1 MVVKEDG
8 IMGNQK
14 KKRKQEDILNAGI
27 AGASY
32 ETIQR
37 YGDATKQ
44 HYVAYSGVDNE
55 AGSNLVKGL
64 KQIAEEK
71 INPDYEFQN
80 IHQQAGFSAE
90 VKDVTR
96 ENSERI
102 INGDKTRKIRT
113 DDLGRVNDPLYD
125 TVTIDSDGNIIDGS
139 GAQMK
144 FLGASASDPTGEG
157 DVARALEKLQSK
169 KFQKYLDHD
178 AKIDVPSDQYDKMIQ
193 EANVK
198 IKDLSKQLENQ
209 RNAGNNEQVRRIQER
224 IDKLEKIK
232 KNLRKSSV
240 SSDEAVFARLHPGLS
255 TAVDVAKISHR
266 AGVQTAES
274 AAIIGGSVSIVRNLV
289 SVCKGEM
296 EVGDAIVNV
305 AKDTAST
312 AAIGY
317 GTGFAGSALKGAMQ
331 NSESQ
336 YVQTLSKT
344 NVAGTV
350 VAVSIAATKTLTRY
364 FKGEI
369 DGVECLNSLGEQ
381 GTGMISSAMF
391 TVIGQT
397 VIPIPVVGGL
407 IGGMVGYAISSAT
420 YGILTESLNDA
431 KLAHEQRIQIEA
443 VCEEH
448 IKMIREYRAEMELI
462 INEYLIESMNIF
474 RDSFSGI
481 KNALAIGDV
490 DWFIESTNTIT
501 ENFGGSMSFSNFEE
515 FNSKMLM
522 GSKFKL

>member
-1 MVVKEDG
+1 MD
-8 IMGNQK
+8 NQK
-14 KKRKQEDILNAGI
+14 KKRKQDDILTAGI

-37 YGDATKQ
+37 FGDAAKQ

-55 AGSNLVKGL
+55 ADTTLVKGL
-64 KQIAEEK
+64 KQIAEEN

-80 IHQQAGFSAE
+80 IHQQSGFSAE
-90 VKDVTR
+90 VKDVSR
-96 ENSERI
+96 DNAERI
-102 INGDKTRKIRT
+102 IKGDKTRKIRT

-157 DVARALEKLQSK
+157 DAARALDKLQSK

-193 EANVK
+193 EANTK
-198 IKDLSKQLENQ
+198 IEGLSKQLENQ
-209 RNAGNNEQVRRIQER
+209 KNAGNNEQAQRIQER

-255 TAVDVAKISHR
+255 TAADIAKISHR

-289 SVCKGEM
+289 SVCKGET
-296 EVGDAIVNV
+296 EPGDAVANV

-317 GTGFAGSALKGAMQ
+317 ATGFTGAALKGAMQ
-331 NSESQ
+331 NSGSK

-350 VAVSIAATKTLTRY
+350 VAVSVAATKTLTRY

-381 GTGMISSAMF
+381 GTGIVSSAMF

-431 KLAHEQRIQIEA
+431 KLAYEQRIQIEKA
-443 VCEEH
+443 CEEH
-448 IKMIREYRAEMELI
+448 IKMIREYRTEMELI
-462 INEYLIESMNIF
+462 INEYLIESMDIF

-481 KNALAIGDV
+481 KDALAIGDV
-490 DWFIESTNTIT
+490 DRFIEGTNTIT
-501 ENFGGSMSFSNFEE
+501 EKFGGSTSFSSMEE
-515 FNSKMLM
+515 FNSKMQA
-522 GSKFKL
+522 GSIFKL

>member
-1 MVVKEDG
+1 MDD
-8 IMGNQK
+8 QK
-14 KKRKQEDILNAGI
+14 KKRKQDEILTAGI

-37 YGDATKQ
+37 FGDAAKQ

-55 AGSNLVKGL
+55 ADTTLAKGL
-64 KQIAEEK
+64 KQIAEEN
-71 INPDYEFQN
+71 INRDYEFQN
-80 IHQQAGFSAE
+80 VHQQSGFSAE
-90 VKDVTR
+90 VKAVAHD
-96 ENSERI
+96 NAERI
-102 INGDKTRKIRT
+102 IEGDKTRKIRT

-125 TVTIDSDGNIIDGS
+125 TVTIGLDGNIIDGS

-144 FLGASASDPTGEG
+144 FLGASPSDPTGEG
-157 DVARALEKLQSK
+157 DVARALDKLQSK

-178 AKIDVPSDQYDKMIQ
+178 VKIEVPSNQYDAMIL
-193 EANVK
+193 EANTK
-198 IKDLSKQLENQ
+198 IEGSSKQLENQ
-209 RNAGNNEQVRRIQER
+209 KNVGNNEQVQQIQER

-240 SSDEAVFARLHPGLS
+240 SSEEAMFARLHPELS

-266 AGVQTAES
+266 AGIQTAES
-274 AAIIGGSVSIVRNLV
+274 AVIIGGSVSIVRNLV
-289 SVCKGEM
+289 SVCKGET
-296 EVGDAIVNV
+296 ELGDAVANV

-317 GTGFAGSALKGAMQ
+317 ATGFTGTALKGIMQ
-331 NSESQ
+331 NSGSQ

-350 VAVSIAATKTLTRY
+350 IAVSIAATKTFTRY

-381 GTGMISSAMF
+381 GTGMVSSAMS
-391 TVIGQT
+391 TVIGQA
-397 VIPIPVVGGL
+397 VIPIPMVGGL
-407 IGGMVGYAISSAT
+407 IGGMVGYAISSAA

-431 KLAHEQRIQIEA
+431 KLAHEQRIQIEKA
-443 VCEEH
+443 CEIH
-448 IKMIREYRAEMELI
+448 MKMIRGYRTEMELI
-462 INEYLIESMNIF
+462 INKYLIESMDIF
-474 RDSFSGI
+474 RDLFSGI

-490 DWFIESTNTIT
+490 DCFIEGTNKIT
-501 ENFGGSMSFSNFEE
+501 EKLGGSTSFSSREE
-515 FNSKMLM
+515 FDSKMLA
-522 GSKFKL
+522 GSMFKL